1 MKKETLNDLK
11 FLGILLV
18 VIVGIC
24 LYTAFTSKN
33 EVSDAK
39 KFSLDYTEVG
49 EDNIFVY
56 RTDEEIIKILEG
68 GTGIVF
74 FGFPECP
81 WCQAYA
87 PMLNEV
93 AKESGIEEIY
103 YYNIKDIRKANTE
116 NYQKIV
122 SILKDYLP
130 KDKEGNERVTV
141 PDVTIIKEGKI
152 LSHDNETSVI
162 DGEIT
167 PSEYWTEEKKNDLK
181 NRLKTMIEKANLNS
195 CTTCDE

>member
-11 FLGILLV
+11 FLGILLA

-130 KDKEGNERVTV
+130 KDKVGNERVTV
-141 PDVTIIKEGKI
+141 PDVTIVKEGK
-152 LSHDNETSVI
+152 LQLLM
-162 DGEIT
+162 
-167 PSEYWTEEKKNDLK
+167 EK
-181 NRLKTMIEKANLNS
+181 
-195 CTTCDE
+195 